1 MKLEKISYNIMKNII
16 RIGITVVLCFGLLLV
31 CRYAYR
37 TGEKVFSDDG
47 VETAPGTSVMVTIP
61 KGATISSVAD
71 MLESYGLIED
81 KKVFK
86 VQCKLYDVKESYNAK
101 RHFIPGDYTLNTCYN
116 AEVIINILIN
126 GPGSESAISNGETYV
141 PPETTVQ
148 STK

>member
-1 MKLEKISYNIMKNII
+1 MKLEKISYNIMKTII
-16 RIGITVVLCFGLLLV
+16 RIGITVVLCFVLFLV

-86 VQCKLYDVKESYNAK
+86 VQC
-101 RHFIPGDYTLNTCYN
+101 
-116 AEVIINILIN
+116 
-126 GPGSESAISNGETYV
+126 
-141 PPETTVQ
+141 
-148 STK
+148 